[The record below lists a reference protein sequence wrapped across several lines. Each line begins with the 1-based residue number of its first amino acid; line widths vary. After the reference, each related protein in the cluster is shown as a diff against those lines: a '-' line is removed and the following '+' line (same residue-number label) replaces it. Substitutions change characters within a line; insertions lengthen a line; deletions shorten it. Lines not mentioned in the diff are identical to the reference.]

1 MIITYMSPRYF
12 GRAKELPGVKE
23 LFESR
28 KKEEDEETATEKFY
42 KRFTDRGPSYFGDED
57 EADVELVTFERKAE
71 ADGWNA
77 QWDAVRELV
86 GLPEDTPA
94 PPMPQTSIPESDALA
109 KTGDVAM
116 DGTDL
121 ADVAA
126 AHARAAA
133 AFIPFL
139 SAEYLMPPKM
149 PGKEQME
156 AFLLDLQKRAL
167 VEEYF
172 GN

>member
-1 MIITYMSPRYF
+1 M
-12 GRAKELPGVKE
+12 L
-23 LFESR
+23 
-28 KKEEDEETATEKFY
+28 
-42 KRFTDRGPSYFGDED
+42 
-57 EADVELVTFERKAE
+57 
-71 ADGWNA
+71 
-77 QWDAVRELV
+77 
-86 GLPEDTPA
+86 GLPEDQAA
-94 PPMPQTSIPESDALA
+94 PPLPHTIVSDQDGQPGDALA
-109 KTGDVAM
+109 KPGDVSM
-116 DGTDL
+116 DGADPV
-121 ADVAA
+121 DVAA

-139 SAEYLMPPKM
+139 SAEDLTAPKM